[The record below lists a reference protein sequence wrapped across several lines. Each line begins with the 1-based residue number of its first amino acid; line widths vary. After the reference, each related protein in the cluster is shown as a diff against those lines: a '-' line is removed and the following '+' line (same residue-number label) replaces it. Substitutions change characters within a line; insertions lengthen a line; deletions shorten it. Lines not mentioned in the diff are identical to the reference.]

1 VVIIVMGTAGAGK
14 TTIGRALAAELRWP
28 FIEGDDRHPAA
39 NVEKIR
45 TGQALT
51 DADRAPWLAAL
62 HATIARSV
70 ERREPLVMACSALK
84 RRYRDRLR
92 GDCRGVRFVFLK
104 AARPELAK
112 RLTSRPG
119 HFAGISILDSQLATL
134 EEPSLDEALT
144 FDATLP
150 LERIV
155 AGIRQEFGV

>member
-14 TTIGRALAAELRWP
+14 TTIGRALATALGWP

-45 TGQALT
+45 AGQALT

-84 RRYRDRLR
+84 RGYRESLR

-104 AARPELAK
+104 AARPELAS

-119 HFAGISILDSQLATL
+119 HFAGVSILDSQLATL
-134 EEPSLDEALT
+134 EEPSADEALKL
-144 FDATLP
+144 DATLRP
-150 LERIV
+150 EQIV
-155 AGIRQEFGV
+155 AEIRKEMGL